1 MLMVKVGR
9 EIKGWVLRG
18 AGEDDGNREKH
29 SQGVTFTAVTAFQ
42 CL

>member
-18 AGEDDGNREKH
+18 AEEDDGNRE
-29 SQGVTFTAVTAFQ
+29 
-42 CL
+42 